1 MTGLQN
7 LLELNLIHVDSNEE
21 LELQEFLSLVDS
33 HLGNYKLTEAEIA
46 PLRATSSARSEHS
59 SGSMDQLSLPPSL
72 LASAESYQLELLFL
86 KE

>member
-1 MTGLQN
+1 
-7 LLELNLIHVDSNEE
+7 
-21 LELQEFLSLVDS
+21 
-33 HLGNYKLTEAEIA
+33 LGNNKSTEAEIA
-46 PLRATSSARSEHS
+46 PLRTTSSDRREYS